1 MKKEIPWWTVDI
13 SSIDESIFTRVLKSN
28 FPNEG
33 EITLELSEL
42 MKDFLQVKHA
52 FFTTS
57 GTTALFLALKSIGI
71 GPGSRVAVPNLTFIA
86 TANAVSLTGAKVV
99 LIDIRSDS
107 FTISIE
113 ELERLHAAKPF
124 DAVIPVH
131 VSGRS
136 AFRDDLIEWA
146 ETNKVPLIEDA
157 AEAFGS
163 KDPES
168 NSYLGTLGA
177 AGAFSFSPN
186 KLITSGQGGLVVT
199 NDDECAKKIVKL
211 KDQGRPKRGTGGDDI
226 HESVGYNFKFTDIQ
240 ACLLIAQFPLIQKR
254 LDHLSF
260 LYRMYSAE
268 LPNNENYTLGYFN
281 VNKGEI
287 PLWPEILSSRRN
299 AIEQKFLDDLIGFR
313 RVWHPLSTQLPYAN
327 SKPYPNSFNVSRE
340 AMWLP
345 SSFTLSTE
353 DIKKVTRSI
362 REIFN

>member
-1 MKKEIPWWTVDI
+1 MKREIPWWTVNI
-13 SSIDESIFTRVLKSN
+13 STIDKSIFNRALKNN

-42 MKDFLQVKHA
+42 TKSFLRVKHA
-52 FFTTS
+52 IFTTS

-86 TANAVSLTGAKVV
+86 TANAVHLTGAEVV

-107 FTISIE
+107 FTISKE
-113 ELERLHAAKPF
+113 ELERLHAEKPF

-136 AFRDDLIEWA
+136 AFQDNLIEWA
-146 ETNKVPLIEDA
+146 KINRVTVIEDA

-163 KDPES
+163 KDPERD
-168 NSYLGTLGA
+168 SYLGTLGA

-199 NDDECAKKIVKL
+199 NDDELAREIVKL

-226 HESVGYNFKFTDIQ
+226 HECVGYNFKFTDIQ
-240 ACLLIAQFPLIQKR
+240 ACLLLAQFPLIQKR

-260 LYRMYSAE
+260 LYRMYSSE
-268 LPNNENYTLGYFN
+268 LQDTENYVLGYFD

-287 PLWPEILSSRRN
+287 PLWPEILSSRRR
-299 AIEQKFLDDLIGFR
+299 AIEQKLEENQIGFR
-313 RVWHPLSTQLPYAN
+313 RVWYPLSTQIPYAN
-327 SKPYPNSFNVSRE
+327 SKPYPNSFKVSRE
-340 AMWLP
+340 AMWLL
-345 SSFTLSTE
+345 SSFNLSTRDVKRVIKNIT
-353 DIKKVTRSI
+353 DI
-362 REIFN
+362 FD